1 MRKSGKWMVLLD
13 ERVLELFKE
22 GDEEFMPPSE
32 IADHERIQY
41 SSQYVGT
48 RCGKL
53 AEHGLLRAVG
63 NGVYTI
69 TEEGRAY
76 LREEHDA
83 SESNDV
89 SMSSDNGSNGVDQGD
104 EV

>member
-1 MRKSGKWMVLLD
+1 
-13 ERVLELFKE
+13 
-22 GDEEFMPPSE
+22 
-32 IADHERIQY
+32 
-41 SSQYVGT
+41 
-48 RCGKL
+48 
-53 AEHGLLRAVG
+53 VG

-76 LREEHDA
+76 LREEYDA

-89 SMSSDNGSNGVDQGD
+89 NMSSNNGNNGVEQGD

>member
-1 MRKSGKWMVLLD
+1 MVLLD
-13 ERVLELFKE
+13 ERILELFAE
-22 GDEEFMPPSE
+22 GDEEFMSPSE
-32 IADHERIQY
+32 IAGHERIQY
-41 SSQYVGT
+41 SSPYIGT
-48 RCGKL
+48 RCGKM
-53 AEHGLLRAVG
+53 AKHGLLRAVG

-76 LREEHDA
+76 LREEYDA

-89 SMSSDNGSNGVDQGD
+89 NMSSNNGNNGIEQGD